1 MNNKKETEELITAVG
16 AIAESL
22 GVFLKELERSG
33 FDRGESISLCNTYLR
48 TILMQNNGGRDE

>member
-1 MNNKKETEELITAVG
+1 MNNNNVEEVITAVG

-22 GVFLKELERSG
+22 GVLLRELERSG

-48 TILMQNNGGRDE
+48 TILMQNNGGQSE